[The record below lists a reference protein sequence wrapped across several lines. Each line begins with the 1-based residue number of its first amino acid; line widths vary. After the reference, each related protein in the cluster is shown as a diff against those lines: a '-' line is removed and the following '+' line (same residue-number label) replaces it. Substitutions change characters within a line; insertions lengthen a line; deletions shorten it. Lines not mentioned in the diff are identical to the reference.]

1 MTSQDG
7 QKLVHKDRIV
17 FGNNT
22 IMVYMEKSDGKDIY
36 EIDWEMAQTELQNEI
51 EEQNKIE
58 EMENE
63 KRKQKAYDTLKKIK
77 NYMQMI
83 NLF

>member
-1 MTSQDG
+1 
-7 QKLVHKDRIV
+7 
-17 FGNNT
+17 
-22 IMVYMEKSDGKDIY
+22 MVYMEKSDGKDIY

-63 KRKQKAYDTLKKIK
+63 KRKQK
-77 NYMQMI
+77 
-83 NLF
+83 